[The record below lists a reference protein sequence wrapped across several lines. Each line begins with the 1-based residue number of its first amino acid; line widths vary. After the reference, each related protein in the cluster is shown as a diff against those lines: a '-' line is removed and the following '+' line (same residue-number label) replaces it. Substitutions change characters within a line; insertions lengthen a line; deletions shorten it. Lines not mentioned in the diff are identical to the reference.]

1 MSYRSVY
8 CTTASHARAH
18 LVIHRLNEIEFPHEE
33 TSVLFLDLE
42 KEESVV
48 VGSPKTKLTP
58 QNARLNKIP
67 SSTTAYPELG
77 ETASTQTI
85 LVPGVGSLVAVGPVA
100 AIMNDAA
107 TYGIAGGLREF
118 GVPESEASRYEARLK
133 EGHVFLAIR
142 TENPDK
148 SDLVRG
154 LFAAEGAED
163 IRTLMHVLTPKTSR
177 RSLYGGARLSVG

>member
-18 LVIHRLNEIEFPHEE
+18 LVMHRLNEIEFPHAE
-33 TSVLFLDLE
+33 TSVLFLDLDKAATSAASLE
-42 KEESVV
+42 KPT
-48 VGSPKTKLTP
+48 PKNARPNKLTT
-58 QNARLNKIP
+58 
-67 SSTTAYPELG
+67 SAYPELG
-77 ETASTQTI
+77 ETTVTQTI
-85 LVPGVGSLVAVGPVA
+85 IVPAVGSLVAVGPVA
-100 AIMNDAA
+100 AILNDAA

-154 LFAAEGAED
+154 IFAAEGAED